1 MGGGIN
7 YLNKTTTTVYAPYY
21 ANAKEIQV
29 FDSNFTKKLTVKV
42 SDYSQEVPEK
52 VKKNEQ
58 KQVEQTLMT
67 NVEKKIKEFST
78 TKLIGLIAGL
88 FVFILIMAIG
98 LTKSIRKKKALK
110 E

>member
-1 MGGGIN
+1 MN
-7 YLNKTTTTVYAPYY
+7 
-21 ANAKEIQV
+21 
-29 FDSNFTKKLTVKV
+29 
-42 SDYSQEVPEK
+42 
-52 VKKNEQ
+52 
-58 KQVEQTLMT
+58 